1 MKNSMMLIVLV
12 SLSILGCAT
21 QSIYSVTIFAIEGH
35 VYDEQ
40 SNFPLEKVDVY
51 FIDTGYDQNR
61 SEQQTPIKVAQSD
74 SRGKILARLNYPWGR
89 KKSVFNNPPRA
100 TFDILLSRELY
111 QTRRFH
117 FKESE
122 LSSDAVTFLVDLKD
136 VYMVRQL
143 Q

>member
-1 MKNSMMLIVLV
+1 MILV
-12 SLSILGCAT
+12 FMSLVIPGCAT
-21 QSIYSVTIFAIEGH
+21 QPIYSVTIFAIQGR
-35 VYDEQ
+35 VFDEQ

-51 FIDTGYDQNR
+51 FIDTGYDDNR
-61 SEQQTPIKVAQSD
+61 SKQQTPIKVTQSD
-74 SRGKILARLNYPWGR
+74 SRGKIVARLNYPWGR
-89 KKSVFNNPPRA
+89 IKSAFNHPLRA
-100 TFDILLSRELY
+100 TFDIVLSRELY

-122 LSSDAVTFLVDLKD
+122 LQSDAVTFLVDLKD